1 MKKAY
6 INLPDNKSAASTY
19 QIEIEYDNGEILK
32 DEIIQYSYA
41 NVFEVIKERHE
52 GENDRKV
59 KSIKIDF
66 KY

>member
-19 QIEIEYDNGEILK
+19 QIEIEYDNGEIKK
-32 DEIIQYSYA
+32 DEIIQYSYS

-52 GENDRKV
+52 GEHDRKV

-66 KY
+66 MY

>member
-6 INLPDNKSAASTY
+6 INLPDKQSAASTY
-19 QIEIEYDNGEILK
+19 QIEIEYENGQILK
-32 DEIIQYSYA
+32 DEIIQYSYSS
-41 NVFEVIKERHE
+41 VFEVIKDRHE

-66 KY
+66 MY